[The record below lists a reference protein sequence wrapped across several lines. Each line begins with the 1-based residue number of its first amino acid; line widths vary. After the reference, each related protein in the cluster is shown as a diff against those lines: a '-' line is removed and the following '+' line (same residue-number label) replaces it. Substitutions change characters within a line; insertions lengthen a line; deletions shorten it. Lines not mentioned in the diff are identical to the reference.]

1 MSAGAMTGS
10 TMTHDGFAA
19 GGQIRGIGGVAVR
32 VGRAI
37 EHWGRRI
44 AEPVTR
50 EQLEQRM
57 AIEREARGGIVSRG
71 DAHAGAFP
79 LLP

>member
-10 TMTHDGFAA
+10 TIH
-19 GGQIRGIGGVAVR
+19 GIGGVAVR

-37 EHWGRRI
+37 ELWGRRV

-57 AIEREARGGIVSRG
+57 AIEREIRESVVSRG
-71 DAHAGAFP
+71 DAHAAAFVLRP
-79 LLP
+79 